1 MYVIHRGTVSEL
13 AGELTYNRQWNKQAT
28 VTDFIDSDSGIDLRQ
43 TSIVQ
48 FWHAEQRGR
57 AQII

>member
-48 FWHAEQRGR
+48 F
-57 AQII
+57 